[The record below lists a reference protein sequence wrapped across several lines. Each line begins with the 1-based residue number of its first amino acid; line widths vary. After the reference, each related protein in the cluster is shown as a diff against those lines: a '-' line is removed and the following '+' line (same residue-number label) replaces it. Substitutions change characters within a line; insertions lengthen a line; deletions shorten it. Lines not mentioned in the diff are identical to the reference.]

1 MTSGVSFVIITEYAS
16 RTEQALKA
24 SAALTRR
31 DWIEEVNNMYAVIK
45 TGGKQYRVQ
54 EGDVITI
61 EKLNA
66 NVGDKVEFDEVL
78 VLGEGADIKVGTPFL
93 DGVKVFG
100 TVTENG
106 KGKKVIIFKYKSK
119 KDYRKKQGH
128 RQPYTMVEIT
138 GLGTD
143 KPAKA
148 APKAEAAPAAAEET
162 ATETKKPAKSL
173 KSMKKAELIEFA
185 KENGIELDEKATNAI
200 MIETIEAA
208 LK

>member
-106 KGKKVIIFKYKSK
+106 KGKKIIIFKYKSK

>member
-1 MTSGVSFVIITEYAS
+1 
-16 RTEQALKA
+16 
-24 SAALTRR
+24 
-31 DWIEEVNNMYAVIK
+31 MYAVIK

-106 KGKKVIIFKYKSK
+106 KGKKIIIFKYKSK
-119 KDYRKKQGH
+119 KDYRK
-128 RQPYTMVEIT
+128 
-138 GLGTD
+138 
-143 KPAKA
+143 
-148 APKAEAAPAAAEET
+148 
-162 ATETKKPAKSL
+162 
-173 KSMKKAELIEFA
+173 
-185 KENGIELDEKATNAI
+185 
-200 MIETIEAA
+200 
-208 LK
+208 